1 MQPLAQQQLKRR
13 GGHTSVVVVAGE
25 RARDRERERE
35 RAERGM
41 SGRCGRTEIFF
52 FPILILLSQFYK
64 RILNQ
69 IVLEV
74 L

>member
-35 RAERGM
+35 RE
-41 SGRCGRTEIFF
+41 SGEGNEWQMWTHRDFF
-52 FPILILLSQFYK
+52 LSYFDPPVTILQK
-64 RILNQ
+64 DP
-69 IVLEV
+69 
-74 L
+74 